1 MVKTSEDVA
10 VVGAEIPAIL
20 KQSINKMKATA
31 ITNEDVPVVG
41 REMAT
46 KINKTLKEGPE
57 PKFKSNASTLS
68 RKSKRNSLTTKTLKR
83 SSKKKKSLSQIK

>member
-31 ITNEDVPVVG
+31 ITNEDAAVVG
-41 REMAT
+41 GGMAPRHRRACRRGRRARGSP
-46 KINKTLKEGPE
+46 GPGGRRAAGC
-57 PKFKSNASTLS
+57 PQTVRRRAAALATRRHFYPTQK
-68 RKSKRNSLTTKTLKR
+68 
-83 SSKKKKSLSQIK
+83 